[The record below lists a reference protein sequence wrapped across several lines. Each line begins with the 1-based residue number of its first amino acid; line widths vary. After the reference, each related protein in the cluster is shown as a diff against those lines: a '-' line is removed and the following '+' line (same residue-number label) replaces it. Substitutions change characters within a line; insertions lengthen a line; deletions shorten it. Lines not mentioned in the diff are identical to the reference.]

1 MKKEEIIPGD
11 WNRIL
16 FGQAPPIFL
25 VEVLIRTFII
35 YLILLVIV
43 RLMGKRMGGQLTIS
57 ELAVMITL
65 GAIVSPGMQ
74 MPQTGLLLGIMILVC
89 ALIFQRGLT
98 LAEYKSA
105 KFEDI
110 SQGSASILVKDGVM
124 EVDTMRKTKISRQQL
139 FSALRG
145 KEIFNLGE
153 IDRVY
158 LEACGI
164 FTICKKKQPAPG
176 LILFPPDDREIN
188 SFSQEVSEGKKVCLN
203 CGKTLPEE
211 YASGQCPVCDSN
223 HWEQASMSVSTES
236 NQIISQK

>member
-11 WNRIL
+11 WERIL

-35 YLILLVIV
+35 YLFLVVIV

-57 ELAVMITL
+57 ELAVMVTL

-74 MPQTGLLLGIMILVC
+74 MPQTGLLLGIMVLVC

-98 LAEYKSA
+98 LGEFKSA
-105 KFEDI
+105 TFEDI
-110 SQGSASILVKDGVM
+110 SQGTFSILVKDGIM
-124 EVDTMRKTKISRQQL
+124 QLDEMAKTKVSRQQL
-139 FSALRG
+139 FAALRG
-145 KEIFNLGE
+145 KGIFNLGE

-164 FTICKKKQPAPG
+164 FTICKKKRPAPG
-176 LILFPPDDREIN
+176 LILFPPDDPEIN
-188 SFSQEVSEGKKVCLN
+188 CFSQEISEGQKVCLH
-203 CGKTLPEE
+203 CGKALPGEDAE
-211 YASGQCPVCDSN
+211 GQCPVCDSSN
-223 HWEQASMSVSTES
+223 WEVASVSVPTES
-236 NQIISQK
+236 NQIASQS